1 MSDRK
6 QFLYVLTLCV
16 LLLVTPLGTTTEL
29 IIPETDRESV
39 PATSDFW
46 QMVPDPYLETEPDAF
61 VMGTSGEF
69 LYDYDNGTMHL
80 NWTHTAGT
88 ELDFLSA
95 DDDTYPS
102 FHDFVY
108 FSQSFNWPYEDKP
121 IDAIGNVNWSIQ
133 YPLSLHSLYYDVYV
147 WLIDSSGHWKKIHP
161 SSRYDHYQFNL
172 NSEEIEYAW
181 GGMIEDEFGVQED
194 PEDILTIGVGLAPT
208 HYFDYNDGEEI
219 WQTYT
224 GSINVSIYSIDLC
237 AIMDVESDPATHLSP
252 LFNMSFASDIHDL
265 YPFYQGNITQV
276 WDRQLAMT
284 NDTYG
289 NIYLTGQSGPSY
301 EIYLEQNTRVRHQF
315 IIKYDPSLNRK
326 WVIRN
331 LNNTAGRAIT
341 YHDGYLYTSGLYEP
355 SERNYNVLLTKWDL
369 AGRKIWENE
378 WGGQHDQIGVA
389 LGVHKDGS
397 IYVMVSDCNSR
408 SEGPYWNTSLLKF
421 NERGNLIWN
430 KSLPLSTLLDLST
443 ELWVFDSHIF
453 HSFREEIMCIDLE
466 GNVLWQK
473 DSRAAACDE
482 SGNVYTAH
490 YIDNPG
496 INITKL
502 DFSGNEIWSDIYEI
516 EYPIDFTDIQTP
528 LDMIVTPSN
537 ELLVLLQG
545 HVDRTYRLLSYSLN
559 GTHTQTWTI
568 GDSIWPIYQGGA
580 WCMESTSTGLLYFSY
595 ENTWTQAYVIGPY
608 TIPDPEPPTFPTHL
622 VLSVGGGI
630 GVVALVGFYAYR
642 KKRR

>member
-1 MSDRK
+1 MFR
-6 QFLYVLTLCV
+6 
-16 LLLVTPLGTTTEL
+16 
-29 IIPETDRESV
+29 I
-39 PATSDFW
+39 
-46 QMVPDPYLETEPDAF
+46 
-61 VMGTSGEF
+61 
-69 LYDYDNGTMHL
+69 
-80 NWTHTAGT
+80 
-88 ELDFLSA
+88 
-95 DDDTYPS
+95 
-102 FHDFVY
+102 
-108 FSQSFNWPYEDKP
+108 
-121 IDAIGNVNWSIQ
+121 
-133 YPLSLHSLYYDVYV
+133 YV
-147 WLIDSSGHWKKIHP
+147 WFIDSSGNWFNIYDTYYG
-161 SSRYDHYQFNL
+161 SSEFSDRQVNL
-172 NSEEIEYAW
+172 NYYSFAE
-181 GGMIEDEFGVQED
+181 GFRGMVEDSSGVQED
-194 PEDILTIGVGLAPT
+194 PEDTLTLGIGLAPT
-208 HYFDYNDGEEI
+208 PQFNNSVDDGSVI
-219 WQTYT
+219 
-224 GSINVSIYSIDLC
+224 
-237 AIMDVESDPATHLSP
+237 VEVTSMNLHVITQAEPDPAFHLSP
-252 LFNMSFASDIHDL
+252 LFNTTFASDIHDL
-265 YPFYQGNITQV
+265 YPFYQGNITQI

-326 WVIRN
+326 WVVRN

-397 IYVMVSDCNSR
+397 IFVMVSDCNFR

-430 KSLPLSTLLDLST
+430 KSLPLSTLLDMST

-453 HSFREEIMCIDLE
+453 HSFRGGIMCIDLE

-473 DSRAAACDE
+473 DSQAATCDE
-482 SGNVYTAH
+482 IGNVYIAH

-496 INITKL
+496 MNITKL
-502 DFSGNEIWSDIYEI
+502 DSSGNEIWSDIYEI
-516 EYPIDFTDIQTP
+516 EYPIDFYDTQTP

-537 ELLVLLQG
+537 ELFILLQG
-545 HVDRTYRLLSYSLN
+545 RVDRTYRLLSYSLN

-568 GDSIWPIYQGGA
+568 GDSIWPLDQGGA

-608 TIPDPEPPTFPTHL
+608 TIPNPEPPIFPTQL
-622 VLSVGGGI
+622 VFSVGGGI